1 MNTSLL
7 REHISNYL
15 RNLQNDRKKHDDDL
29 RERAQRKA
37 FFQGWSADRM
47 RTMGD
52 EDIYDYVSQLWAMRI
67 WSNKRYV
74 VEKMIRENGIE
85 KLKAE
90 LVNLIWGQ
98 DSVDARWDRFRNG
111 VRHVGPA
118 MMSELLCHAHPDTCM
133 LWNRRA
139 YVAYR
144 YLNIAGL
151 PRYDYQLTGKKYDQL
166 SAYARDIGK
175 EMRTLGATE
184 VDLLTVDYFLWDEL
198 QVEDTLSQIHKKGPK
213 TADDAGDVAEIEEV
227 DKLDSETSQFV
238 HNETKDKLAEIG
250 RWLGFSTDT
259 EVKVADG
266 SVVDTVWEATI
277 GNMGRVIYVFEVQTK
292 GSIDSLILNLLKSM
306 NNPAV
311 QGVVAVSDS
320 AQLERIKKHASA
332 VKGLGDKLKYW
343 DYREV
348 LKVYESLQ
356 AVYEAINKL
365 GLVPQGF

>member
-1 MNTSLL
+1 MNTSVL
-7 REHISNYL
+7 REHITNYL
-15 RNLQNDRKKHDDDL
+15 HKLQQDYEKHAEDL
-29 RERAQRKA
+29 KERAQRKA
-37 FFQGWSADRM
+37 LFQGWSAQRM
-47 RTMGD
+47 QTMSE
-52 EDIYDYVSQLWAMRI
+52 EDIYDYISQLWAMRI

-74 VEKMIRENGIE
+74 VDKMIRENGLE
-85 KLKAE
+85 KLKSE
-90 LVNLIWGQ
+90 LINLIWGP
-98 DSVDARWDRFRNG
+98 DSVDARWDRFRLS

-118 MMSELLCHAHPDTCM
+118 MMSELLCHVHPATCM
-133 LWNRRA
+133 IWNRRA

-144 YLNIAGL
+144 YLSIAGL
-151 PRYDYQLTGKKYDQL
+151 PRYDYQLTGKKYDEL
-166 SAYARDIGK
+166 SAYAGEIAK
-175 EMRTLGATE
+175 EMKTLGATD

-198 QVEDTLSQIHKKGPK
+198 QVEDTLSQIHKKGLK
-213 TADDAGDVAEIEEV
+213 TAEELGDIAEPEEV

-250 RWLGFSTDT
+250 QWLGFSADT

-320 AQLERIKKHASA
+320 PQLERIRKEASA

>member
-1 MNTSLL
+1 MS
-7 REHISNYL
+7 E
-15 RNLQNDRKKHDDDL
+15 
-29 RERAQRKA
+29 
-37 FFQGWSADRM
+37 
-47 RTMGD
+47 
-52 EDIYDYVSQLWAMRI
+52 EDIYDYMSQLWAMRL

-74 VEKMIRENGIE
+74 VEKMIRENGLD
-85 KLKAE
+85 KLQSE
-90 LVNLIWGQ
+90 LVNLIWGR
-98 DSVDARWDRFRNG
+98 DSIDARWDRFRPTI
-111 VRHVGPA
+111 RHVGPA
-118 MMSELLCHAHPDTCM
+118 MMSELLCHVHPDTCM

-144 YLNIAGL
+144 HLDITGL

-166 SAYARDIGK
+166 SAYARDIGN
-175 EMRTLGATE
+175 EMRTLGATD

-213 TADDAGDVAEIEEV
+213 ATEERGDIEEIEEV

-250 RWLGFSTDT
+250 QWLGFSADT

-266 SVVDTVWEATI
+266 SVVDTTWEATI

-320 AQLERIKKHASA
+320 VQLERIKKHASA
-332 VKGLGDKLKYW
+332 VKGLGDQLKYW